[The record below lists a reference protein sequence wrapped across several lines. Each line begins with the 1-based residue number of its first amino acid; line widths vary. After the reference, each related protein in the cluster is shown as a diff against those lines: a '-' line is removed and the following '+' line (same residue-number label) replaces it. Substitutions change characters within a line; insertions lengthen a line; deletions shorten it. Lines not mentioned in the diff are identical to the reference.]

1 VLITLITSA
10 FQAPEVILQG
20 GYGHK
25 ADLWSLGITAIE
37 LVAGKPPYGSQ
48 HPMKLLFLIPSMEP
62 PKLEGDF
69 SDEFK
74 DFVSGQGPERR
85 ELSRVGLR

>member
-74 DFVSGQGPERR
+74 DFVSKCLVKDPNVV
-85 ELSRVGLR
+85 S